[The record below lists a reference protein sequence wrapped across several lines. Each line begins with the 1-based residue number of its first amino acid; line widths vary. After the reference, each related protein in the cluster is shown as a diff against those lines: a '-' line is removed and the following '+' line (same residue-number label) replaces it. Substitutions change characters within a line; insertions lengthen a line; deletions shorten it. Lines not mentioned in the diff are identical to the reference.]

1 MNYEIVYDI
10 GNSNGYL
17 QVFVHHNLNGENSI
31 TKLAYLDKAPLYSFM
46 ATPVMDK
53 DMFTDLPYI
62 IDFDQ

>member
-46 ATPVMDK
+46 ATPVMD
-53 DMFTDLPYI
+53 
-62 IDFDQ
+62 